1 MLDLYVLYACV
12 HLGAAKPA
20 VAEARTRCVEA
31 QVYFQADQCRK
42 ALPSGGGLMEH
53 SKRSQ
58 SWFECRETRADSWI
72 GADATDPGT
81 RMYKAEA
88 GVSDESALSAL
99 LAPLS
104 PQARAALKSGD
115 LKRQFE
121 RAFQGPGILSFFVVD
136 TGSKLIVYAVS
147 HLDDFQFADM
157 AADVSSS
164 SEDMA
169 TEKDLDV
176 ETMAENAGV
185 KLSYHTE
192 MLQRTIPPPGGVEA
206 GP

>member
-1 MLDLYVLYACV
+1 
-12 HLGAAKPA
+12 
-20 VAEARTRCVEA
+20 
-31 QVYFQADQCRK
+31 
-42 ALPSGGGLMEH
+42 MEH

-58 SWFECRETRADSWI
+58 SWFECKETRADSWI
-72 GADATDPGT
+72 GADASDPGT

-88 GVSDESALSAL
+88 DVSDESALSAL

-104 PQARAALKSGD
+104 SKARATLKSGD
-115 LKRQFE
+115 LKSQFE
-121 RAFQGPGILSFFVVD
+121 RAFQGPGILSFFVVG
-136 TGSKLIVYAVS
+136 TGSRLIVYAVS